1 MLSSK
6 MCNLVV
12 ICLLLAGSILQAT
25 NATAGSYPVGDQR
38 NCPTASPQVATQPL
52 YPMDVLPGLGFDALR
67 DIDMGQVLNY
77 NYSLCHVSKDGK
89 YLLTDHV
96 YLSPLRE
103 SSIQVYAD
111 YIDHWD
117 KYTSLTSKTISA
129 HASVGWGF
137 AKIGGSYSS
146 EYTTTKS
153 HMVNDDSNLVR
164 IHLRNILYA
173 VHAEPR
179 SPLHPRFKSRL
190 FEIAAYLQ
198 KNMTEHA
205 FYLAELLIRDYG
217 THFLTSI
224 EAGAIIAQTDFISN
238 QYTEDKSSD
247 SKKIK
252 ASASASFFGKIS
264 VGGGFSSV
272 TNHTH
277 DDGYINNRTFSK
289 VDTYGGPPFRIG
301 YTIDQWEDGI
311 PSALVPIDRSGDPLH
326 FSINSDTLPE
336 LPYTTRAAVADV
348 VYDAIKRYFRANT
361 HKGCTNPRSKHFDF
375 NANVDD
381 SSCDTEV
388 VYSNYTF
395 GGTYQICTGDASL
408 CAKYDVINQL
418 NPLTHTYSCP
428 DDVNVNYLHVR
439 MFSGTIDIRR
449 RIFFF
454 FERTE
459 HVTYETYWC
468 VARPGT
474 EIPARSGFLFGGFY
488 TVSTPNPLTNTMGC
502 PPYFIPLKIGN
513 YLSMCVSTEFE
524 LGFRYSVPFGGFET
538 CLTGNPLSKD
548 TFSEDSSSWP
558 HECPHGYTRYF
569 GGVEHGCDI
578 NICVQKGTLTLNT
591 YGKLLPPRLPP
602 FHVHRPS
609 ELNDTESLTFVGS
622 DGNLWARNWLGE
634 WSNAE
639 PPASQCFA
647 DSTTTQQEVH
657 TTQTSTS
664 IFTTSDQT
672 TTDGQTTQKETTTG
686 TSDPN
691 NEPLK
696 ANGPSTVVV
705 TVPTILILALIVC
718 VVVVIVIIFA
728 RRAYKHRHAG
738 YNNIRQTS
746 NGQPSDLNTP
756 A

>member
-1 MLSSK
+1 MLYSR
-6 MCNLVV
+6 MCHFAVT
-12 ICLLLAGSILQAT
+12 CLLLAYSVFQAT
-25 NATAGSYPVGDQR
+25 NASVSYPVGDQL
-38 NCPTASPQVATQPL
+38 NCPTTSPQNATQPL
-52 YPMDVLPGLGFDALR
+52 YAIDVLPGLGYDALR
-67 DIDMGQVLNY
+67 DIDMGQVLYY
-77 NYSLCHVSKDGK
+77 NYSLCRVSKDGK
-89 YLLTDHV
+89 YLLPDYV

-111 YIDHWD
+111 YFDHWD

-129 HASVGWGF
+129 HASIGWGF
-137 AKIGGSYSS
+137 ASIGGSYSS

-153 HMVNDDSNLVR
+153 HMVNDDSNVVR
-164 IHLRNILYA
+164 IHLRNILYV

-198 KNMTEHA
+198 KSMTTHA
-205 FYLAELLIRDYG
+205 LYLAELLIRDYG
-217 THFLTSI
+217 THFLTSV

-238 QYTEDKSSD
+238 RYTEDKSSD
-247 SKKIK
+247 SRKIK

-277 DDGYINNRTFSK
+277 DDGYLNNRTFSK
-289 VDTYGGPPFRIG
+289 VDTFGGPPFRIG
-301 YTIDQWEDGI
+301 FTIDQWEDGI
-311 PSALVPIDRSGDPLH
+311 PSALVPIDRAGDPLH
-326 FSINSDTLPE
+326 FAINSDTVPE
-336 LPYTTRAAVADV
+336 LPYTTRAAVADI
-348 VYDAIKRYFRANT
+348 VYDAINRYFKVNT

-395 GGTYQICTGDASL
+395 GGTYQICTGDSSL
-408 CAKYDVINQL
+408 CAKYDVINQP
-418 NPLTHTYSCP
+418 NPLTHTYGCP
-428 DDVNVNYLHVR
+428 DDVNVKYLHVKV
-439 MFSGTIDIRR
+439 FSGTIDIRR
-449 RIFFF
+449 WVWLF

-468 VARPGT
+468 VAKPGT

-513 YLSMCVSTEFE
+513 YLNMCVSTEFE

-538 CLTGNPLSKD
+538 CLSGNPLSKD
-548 TFSEDSSSWP
+548 TFSEDSNSWP

-602 FHVHRPS
+602 FHIHHPS
-609 ELNDTESLTFVGS
+609 ELNDTESLTFIGS
-622 DGNLWARNWLGE
+622 DGNEWTRNWLGE
-634 WSNAE
+634 WSNTE

-647 DSTTTQQEVH
+647 DTTTTQQKVH
-657 TTQTSTS
+657 TTQTGTS
-664 IFTTSDQT
+664 IFTTPDQT
-672 TTDGQTTQKETTTG
+672 TTASQTTQKGTTTG
-686 TSDPN
+686 VPDPE

-696 ANGPSTVVV
+696 ASGPSTVAV
-705 TVPTILILALIVC
+705 TVPTILIAALVVCVIV
-718 VVVVIVIIFA
+718 VVVVIFA
-728 RRAYKHRHAG
+728 RRVYKHRRTG
-738 YNNIRQTS
+738 YIQHTS
-746 NGQPSDLNTP
+746 NSQPSDLNTP